1 MSAVEPKQPDKSL
14 SELLGDMTSDLSTLM
29 HKELELA
36 KEEMR
41 IEVDKASKA
50 GQAFGVAAG
59 VGLYAGFALT
69 ITLGLVL
76 DVFLPAWAA
85 FLIVT
90 VVFAAVAAV
99 FASRGQ
105 KQVKQIDPKPEATI
119 QTLQED
125 AQWLS
130 EQRN

>member
-59 VGLYAGFALT
+59 AGLYAGFALT
-69 ITLGLVL
+69 VTLGLVL

-90 VVFAAVAAV
+90 LVLGAVAAV

-105 KQVKQIDPKPEATI
+105 QQVKQIDPKPEATI

-125 AQWLS
+125 AKWLS